1 MKPTPATLIAG
12 LLLLGSDFLAISR
25 LLSGD
30 GRSFYGWVS
39 LGVFGLIL
47 LWFIIRKEPL
57 WKDGGMV
64 IAAGLSFMGLPVG
77 CAAFVVC
84 RPGYEPHITWP
95 LREETPHTEEV
106 QEEPASFK
114 NSLTPR
120 RLQVG
125 NSAGPRID
133 HEKNSLHL
141 K

>member
-1 MKPTPATLIAG
+1 MKPAPATVIAV
-12 LLLLGSDFLAISR
+12 LLLLGSDLLAISR

-30 GRSFYGWVS
+30 GSFYGWVS

-84 RPGYEPHITWP
+84 RPGYEPHIAWP
-95 LREETPHTEEV
+95 LH
-106 QEEPASFK
+106 EEPSPTETIEREPATFK
-114 NSLTPR
+114 NTLTPR

-125 NSAGPRID
+125 SSAGPRID
-133 HEKNSLHL
+133 HEKNSIHL

>member
-84 RPGYEPHITWP
+84 RPGYEPHMSWP
-95 LREETPHTEEV
+95 LHEASSETDGHEET
-106 QEEPASFK
+106 ASFK
-114 NSLTPR
+114 NTLTPR

-133 HEKNSLHL
+133 HEKNSIHL